1 MTNIMNNKSYHIE
14 KTSDYSYTLLVK
26 DEYKNEIYLSLLK
39 TKIINNLI
47 IDDETNKLYFN
58 CESIVS
64 LNTYLKNQNNNK
76 MTENQ
81 CIKMISDISKQ
92 IKYLKII
99 NYCFYGFDLDD
110 ILVINN
116 NTFFIA
122 SAMYLLPM
130 DDSYIILFDKIFV
143 KPYFNSPE
151 ILQLTNL
158 PSKITYSSTYYS
170 LGLLVT
176 YCLLNQY
183 LLVANEIKSP
193 NEIEDILKPI
203 FYSKIYWF
211 LKRCLNENCEERKLL
226 LI

>member
-1 MTNIMNNKSYHIE
+1 MTILFDNNSYRIE

-26 DEYKNEIYLSLLK
+26 HEYKQEIYLSLLK

-47 IDDETNKLYFN
+47 IDDETNKSFFN
-58 CESIVS
+58 CESILS
-64 LNTYLKNQNNNK
+64 LNTYLKNQDNNK
-76 MTENQ
+76 MTETQ

-92 IKYLKII
+92 IKYLNII

-116 NTFFIA
+116 NTFFVA
-122 SAMYLLPM
+122 SAMYLLPI
-130 DDSYIILFDKIFV
+130 DDSYNILFDKIFL

-158 PSKITYSSTYYS
+158 PSKIRQTTIYYS

-176 YCLLNQY
+176 YCLLNEY
-183 LLVANEIKSP
+183 LLVANEIKLT